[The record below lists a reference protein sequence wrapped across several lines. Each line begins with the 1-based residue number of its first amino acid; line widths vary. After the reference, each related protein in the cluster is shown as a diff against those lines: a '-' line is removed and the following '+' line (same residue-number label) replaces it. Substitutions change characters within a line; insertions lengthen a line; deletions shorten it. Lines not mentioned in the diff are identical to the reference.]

1 LSKLIFLN
9 QYTFHITLYDLAFLG
24 AIFIGLSFA
33 LQLRFAKRINQAA
46 NRFLSLAL
54 AAMAL
59 WLLWVLGRDIGLD
72 AYIPFWSW
80 LPLRFSLTF
89 GPFIFFYVLK
99 ITRPA
104 YKFRR
109 GDLLHFSPLLLE
121 LGAQALEVGES
132 IKTGTTTYN
141 TPAFQQLNPVL
152 QLLAFVSVIIYLYLS
167 HRLIG
172 RFYQQLKF
180 TGGDRHRYG
189 LRWLNNLLIGFGSLW
204 LLWIPFTAVDYFY
217 YHQPGI
223 HVYYSLYLLLAVMAI
238 WIAVVALFRQDA
250 GAPVALSSFL
260 KPTLPVEMKQRGNW
274 LKKAMQA
281 GRYYEDPDLSLSL
294 LAERLELTT
303 HELSRIINTVLKKS
317 FNDFINEFRVA
328 EVARK
333 MEDPAYD
340 HLTLL
345 GIAFESGFNSKSTFN
360 RAFRQMT
367 GKSAAEYKIELKKER
382 PSYNLTHHTQ
392 FATIISYQQA
402 TPKWSHE
409 KLNRNFMFKNY
420 FKTAWRSVWKQKA
433 FSAIN
438 VLGLAIGISASLVI
452 YLIVSYDLSFDK
464 FERDNN
470 RIYRAV
476 SAYVFSG
483 EKAYN
488 SGVAAPTAA
497 AIKTELTGLDAVV
510 PFFTFDNNPKVSI
523 PTTNPAQPAVFKNQG
538 SFVYADKNYFDLIGY
553 DWLAGSAKTS
563 LQHPYQT
570 VLTEPAA
577 ALYFPNLQPGQ
588 ILGKQFYLN
597 DTVAVTVTGVVENI
611 KANTDFTF
619 KVFVSKSTFET
630 AKLRPSYYNDWSGTS
645 TASQLLVKLQ
655 EGTSPEKI
663 QKEMTALYFRHNPKK
678 PGDNYEFNYV
688 LQPLSDIHFNG
699 NYGTYSVPV
708 ASSSVLWGLLAVATF
723 LLLLGCINFI
733 NLTTAQAA
741 QRAKEIGIRKTIGGS
756 KKQLITQFLSESF
769 LLTFIATALSI
780 ALTPVILKAFSGFV
794 PAAVTF
800 SILQQPGILLF
811 LLILVVVVTLLSG
824 FYPAIILSSYKPV
837 AVLKNQITNG
847 TSTTRN
853 ARLRRILTVSQF
865 AIAQFFIMATILV
878 GKQISFSLHKDMGF
892 KKDAIVYFGLN
903 NPDTSKSRQAA
914 LLNTLRSI
922 PEIAMVSLSN
932 NPPSSGGAQM
942 GEMSYKD
949 GKKEVNTVT
958 VIRDADINYIKLY
971 GIKLLAGNNLSS
983 SNTNTAT
990 GILINETY
998 LHVLGFQNP
1007 HDAIGKNL
1015 NWNNKLVP
1023 VRGVVKDFNQKSL
1036 HEPIKPL
1043 VIASE
1048 PANQGLVNLLLQPKN
1063 ANGSTWGTALA
1074 KTRKAF
1080 KEIYPE
1086 NDVWYGFFD
1095 EDIAKYYQQE
1105 QNTSSLLNWATAL
1118 SVFISCLGLLGLVIF
1133 TTTQRTKEI
1142 GVRKVLGATVS
1153 QIIALISKDFLRL
1166 VLIAFII
1173 AVPLAWIGMNQW
1185 LQNFAFRTTISW
1197 WIFAAAALLMLI
1209 VAFITLSF
1217 QAMRAALTNPVKS
1230 LRSE

>member
-1 LSKLIFLN
+1 MN

-24 AIFIGLSFA
+24 TIFIGLNIAVF
-33 LQLRFAKRINQAA
+33 LWFTPKINQAA
-46 NRFLSLAL
+46 NRFLALAMVTIVLWIARLLGIDVGLSAYLPNWSWIPLQFSLAL
-54 AAMAL
+54 GP
-59 WLLWVLGRDIGLD
+59 LL
-72 AYIPFWSW
+72 
-80 LPLRFSLTF
+80 
-89 GPFIFFYVLK
+89 FFYVLK

-104 YKFRR
+104 YKLRR
-109 GDLLHFSPLLLE
+109 KDLLHFSPLLLE
-121 LGAQALEVGES
+121 LGARALEIRES
-132 IKTGTTTYN
+132 IKTGVATYD
-141 TPAFQQLNPVL
+141 TLFFHHLNPIL
-152 QLLAFVSVIIYLYLS
+152 QLLAFISVIIYLYLS
-167 HRLIG
+167 HRLIES
-172 RFYQQLKF
+172 FYDRLKF
-180 TGGDRHRYG
+180 NGGDRYRYE
-189 LRWLNNLLIGFGSLW
+189 LRWLHRLLTGFGLLW
-204 LLWIPFTAVDYFY
+204 LLWIPYTAIGYFY
-217 YHQPGI
+217 YHSQLGT
-223 HVYYSLYLLLAVMAI
+223 HAYYPLYLLLAVMVI
-238 WIAVVALFRQDA
+238 WMAAVSHLRQESGVPA
-250 GAPVALSSFL
+250 AAPSPFKPPPPAEL
-260 KPTLPVEMKQRGNW
+260 KEKGIW
-274 LKKAMQA
+274 LKRAVKTNC
-281 GRYYEDPDLSLSL
+281 YYQDPELSLVSL
-294 LAERLELTT
+294 ADKLELTT
-303 HELSRIINTVLKKS
+303 HELSRIINVVLKKS

-328 EVARK
+328 EAARK
-333 MEDPAYD
+333 MQDPAFD
-340 HLTLL
+340 HITLL

-367 GKSAAEYKIELKKER
+367 GKSAAEYKNELKKER
-382 PSYNLTHHTQ
+382 PSYNLTRHPQ
-392 FATIISYQQA
+392 FAAIISYQQA

-420 FKTAWRSVWKQKA
+420 LKTAWRTLWKQKA

-438 VLGLAIGISASLVI
+438 VLGLAIGISTSLVI

-464 FERDNN
+464 FERDNS
-470 RIYRAV
+470 RIYRVV

-497 AIKTELTGLDAVV
+497 AIKAELTGMDAIV

-523 PTTNPAQPAVFKNQG
+523 PTANQAQPAVFKNQG
-538 SFVYADKNYFDLIGY
+538 GFVYADKNYFDLIGY

-570 VLTEPAA
+570 VLTQSAA
-577 ALYFPNLQPGQ
+577 ALYFPNLQPRE
-588 ILGKQFYLN
+588 IVGKRFYMN
-597 DTVAVTVTGVVENI
+597 DTVTVTVTGVVKDI

-619 KVFVSKSTFET
+619 KVFVSKSTFEL
-630 AKLRPSYYNDWSGTS
+630 AKFRPPYYNDWSGTS
-645 TASQLLVKLQ
+645 TASQLLIKLQ

-663 QKEMTALYFRHNPKK
+663 QKQMTALYFRHWPKK
-678 PGDNYEFNYV
+678 PGDNYEFNCV

-699 NYGTYSVPV
+699 NYGNYSMLL
-708 ASSSVLWGLLAVATF
+708 ASSSVLWGLLAVAAF

-769 LLTFIATALSI
+769 LLTFIATALSV
-780 ALTPVILKAFSGFV
+780 AMTPVILKAFSGFV

-800 SILQQPGILLF
+800 NVLHQPGILLF

-837 AVLKNQITNG
+837 AVLKNQITTG

-878 GKQISFSLHKDMGF
+878 GKQISYSLHKDMGF

-903 NPDTSKSRQAA
+903 NTDTSKSRRAT

-932 NPPSSGGAQM
+932 NPPSSGGAQL

-949 GKKEVNTVT
+949 GKREIKTIT
-958 VIRDADINYIKLY
+958 IIRDADTSYIKLY
-971 GIKLLAGNNLSS
+971 RIKLLAGNNLSL
-983 SNTNTAT
+983 SNTNTT
-990 GILINETY
+990 SGILINETY

-1007 HDAIGKNL
+1007 QDAIGKNL
-1015 NWNNKLVP
+1015 NWNDKLVP

-1048 PANQGLVNLLLQPKN
+1048 PATQGLVNLLLQPKN
-1063 ANGSTWGTALA
+1063 GNGSTWETALA
-1074 KTRKAF
+1074 KTKKAF
-1080 KEIYPE
+1080 KDTYPE
-1086 NDVWYGFFD
+1086 NDTWYGFFD
-1095 EDIAKYYQQE
+1095 DDIAKYYQQE

-1118 SVFISCLGLLGLVIF
+1118 SIFISSLGLLGLVIF

-1142 GVRKVLGATVS
+1142 GVRKVLGATIL
-1153 QIIALISKDFLRL
+1153 QIVALISKDFLRL
-1166 VLIAFII
+1166 VLIAFVI

-1185 LQNFAFRTTISW
+1185 LQNFAFRTTVSW
-1197 WIFAAAALLMLI
+1197 WIFAAAALLMLV

-1217 QAMRAALTNPVKS
+1217 QAVRAALTNPVKS